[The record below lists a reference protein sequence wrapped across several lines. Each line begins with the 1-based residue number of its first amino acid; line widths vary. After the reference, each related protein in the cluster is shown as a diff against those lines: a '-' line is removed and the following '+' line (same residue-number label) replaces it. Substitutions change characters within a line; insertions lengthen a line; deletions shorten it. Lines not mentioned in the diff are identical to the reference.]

1 MAIDSGAIRVSAQP
15 HGYEM
20 SGCVALILAGGRGT
34 RLGAELPK
42 QYLPLGDGVVLR
54 HAVRNFVDHPGVD
67 DVRVVIGAEDRERFD
82 SALAGLDLLEP
93 VTGGSSRQESARLG
107 LESLVS
113 ISPERVLI
121 HDAARPFADAGTIA
135 RTLAAL
141 DTHPAALPAV
151 PLSDTL
157 KRERSGDGDR
167 MIAET
172 VERAG
177 LWRAQTPQGFRFAE
191 ILAAHRAAAGLALTD
206 DAAVAEQAGL
216 DVALVSG
223 NEENVKIT
231 TEEDLDRARR
241 RLDDRRAD
249 LRTGTGFDV
258 HKFGEGDAVTLC
270 GVEIPHDRALAG
282 HSDADVG
289 MHAITDALLGAIA
302 EGDIGIHFPPSDPRW
317 RGEPSKTFLSHAAEL
332 VRRRGG
338 SIVNLDLT
346 LICERPRIAPH
357 RESMIR
363 RVAETLR
370 IEPGRVSIKATTTEG
385 LGFTGRGEGI
395 AAQAVA
401 TVRIPA

>member
-15 HGYEM
+15 YGYEM

-54 HAVRNFVDHPGVD
+54 HAVCNFVDHPGID
-67 DVRVVIGAEDRERFD
+67 DVRVVIGVEDRERCD
-82 SALAGLDLLEP
+82 AALAGLDLLEP
-93 VTGGSSRQESARLG
+93 VTGGGSRQESARLG

-141 DTHPAALPAV
+141 DTHPAAMPAV
-151 PLSDTL
+151 PVSDTL

-172 VERAG
+172 VERSG

-231 TEEDLDRARR
+231 TQEDLERARR
-241 RLDDRRAD
+241 RLEGRRAD

-258 HKFGEGDAVTLC
+258 HKFGEGGAVTLC

-317 RGEPSKTFLSHAAEL
+317 RGEPSKTFLCHAAGL
-332 VRRRGG
+332 IRKRGG
-338 SIVNLDLT
+338 AIVNLDLT
-346 LICERPRIAPH
+346 LICERPRIEPH
-357 RESMIR
+357 RESMVR
-363 RVAETLR
+363 RIAETLG

-401 TVRIPA
+401 TVRLPV

>member
-15 HGYEM
+15 HGYDM

-151 PLSDTL
+151 PVSDTL

-317 RGEPSKTFLSHAAEL
+317 RGEPSRTFLSHAAEL

-357 RESMIR
+357 RETMIR